1 MNFKSVLFAA
11 IISAT
16 FLASCSDDDNN
27 EQNIE
32 PPLSTYDNG
41 VLILNQGNFNSGN
54 AEISYLSDD
63 FSTFQN
69 GIFGIVNDAAELGDT
84 GQDIGFYEDRAYIV
98 VNHSETIEVVNRH
111 TFKKIATITEGLYN
125 PRYIAFANGKGYV
138 TNWGDPENP
147 NDDYVAVINLST
159 LQVTSTIAVDEGPER
174 IIESQGVLYVA
185 QTGGYNY
192 GNSITVID
200 TPLNTKVSIGVGD
213 VPNSLEVKDGLL
225 YVLCGGMPSFLPG
238 ETPGR
243 LVRISVEDRIVQGQ
257 VDFPAGQHPSNLVLD
272 SSALF
277 YIEGGN
283 VFKTIPG
290 VIEMPT
296 TALISTSSQGLYGL
310 EVQNGRIFLADAGDF
325 NSNGKVFVY
334 STSGA
339 LEHQYTVGIIPSGFY
354 FN

>member
-11 IISAT
+11 ISSV
-16 FLASCSDDDNN
+16 FLVSCSDDDNN
-27 EQNIE
+27 EENA
-32 PPLSTYDNG
+32 PLPLGAYDNG
-41 VLILNQGNFNSGN
+41 VLILNQGNFNGGN

-69 GIFGIVNDAAELGDT
+69 GIFGIVNDAELGDT
-84 GQDIGFYEDRAYIV
+84 GQDIGFYEDRAFIV
-98 VNHSETIEVVNRH
+98 VNHSETIEVVNRY

-159 LQVTSTIAVDEGPER
+159 LQVVSTIAVAEGPER
-174 IIESQGVLYVA
+174 IIENEGILYIA

-200 TPLNTKVSIGVGD
+200 TSLNIKVAIGVGD
-213 VPNSLEVKDGLL
+213 VPNSMEVKDGLL

-243 LVRISVEDRIVQGQ
+243 LVKVSILTRTVLGQ
-257 VDFPAGQHPSNLVLD
+257 LDFPAGQHPSNLVID
-272 SSALF
+272 KTALY
-277 YIEGGN
+277 YIEGKK
-283 VFKTIPG
+283 VFKTTPG
-290 VIEMPT
+290 TTALPT
-296 TALISTSSQGLYGL
+296 TALISTNSLGLYAL
-310 EVQNGRIFLADAGDF
+310 EVRDDKVFLADAGDF
-325 NSNGKVFVY
+325 NSNGKVSAY
-334 STSGA
+334 TTSGT
-339 LEHQYTVGIIPSGFY
+339 LVQDYTVGIIPAGFY